1 MQFSTLVL
9 AALSAIGASA
19 SGFCEPGRWTIFSES
34 NDGFYLISV
43 DDVVEG
49 FPAFGASCIAA
60 GYFSCRTLDGASYIS
75 FNTTFGLGPGNWTF
89 MQQYD
94 GRTAIATIDRWS
106 PTQSYFTYLTPTLVA

>member
-9 AALSAIGASA
+9 AAISAIGASA
-19 SGFCEPGRWTIFSES
+19 SGFCEPGRWTIFSG
-34 NDGFYLISV
+34 DV

-60 GYFSCRTLDGASYIS
+60 GYFSCRALDGASYIS

-106 PTQSYFTYLTPTLVA
+106 PTQSLFTYLTPTLVA